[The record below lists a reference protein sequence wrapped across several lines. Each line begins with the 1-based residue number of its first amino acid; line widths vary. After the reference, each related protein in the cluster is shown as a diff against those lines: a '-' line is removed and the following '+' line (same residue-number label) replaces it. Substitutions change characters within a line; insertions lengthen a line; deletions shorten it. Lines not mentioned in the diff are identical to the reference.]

1 MEIMRDDSSDSRPPR
16 SVDADTA
23 RARQQLIGRRLRDM
37 YDSVL
42 DEGVPDDFAALL
54 SALDET
60 GDDAAEPAGKTA
72 GKAEEGES
80 DG

>member
-1 MEIMRDDSSDSRPPR
+1 
-16 SVDADTA
+16 
-23 RARQQLIGRRLRDM
+23 M

-42 DEGVPDDFAALL
+42 DEGVPDDFEALL

-60 GDDAAEPAGKTA
+60 GDDASEPAGKTA
-72 GKAEEGES
+72 DKAEQGVS

>member
-1 MEIMRDDSSDSRPPR
+1 MRDDSSDSRPPR

-23 RARQQLIGRRLRDM
+23 RSRQQLIGRRLRDM

-42 DEGVPDDFAALL
+42 DEGVPDDFEALL
-54 SALDET
+54 SALDDA
-60 GDDAAEPAGKTA
+60 GDDEAGSAGKTA
-72 GKAEEGES
+72 EKAEEGVS